1 MLNKSIAVLSLTAL
15 AATPAL
21 AQTYTLES
29 QAEYEECKQK
39 DTEGQV
45 LGAVVGGLLGGALG
59 NEVESGEGT
68 VIGGAAGAY
77 AGTQVANKDC
87 EALLVP
93 TYETAYNEDY
103 GIPDEYLTYDAASG
117 RYIDNR
123 TGEFVEPIQSNS
135 YAIRADQRTSV
146 AGALETNPNGLVRV
160 VDPETNA
167 VIYVSASDYERYY
180 RR

>member
-1 MLNKSIAVLSLTAL
+1 MLNKSIAALSLTAM
-15 AATPAL
+15 AAAPAI

-29 QAEYEECKQK
+29 QAAYEECKTK

-45 LGAVVGGLLGGALG
+45 LGAVVGGVLGGVVG
-59 NEVESGEGT
+59 NEIESGEGT
-68 VIGGAAGAY
+68 VLGGAAGAY
-77 AGTQVANKDC
+77 AGTRVANKDC

-103 GIPDEYLTYDAASG
+103 GISDEYLTYDVASG

-123 TGEFVEPIQSNS
+123 TGEFVEPIEDSYTVRSNP
-135 YAIRADQRTSV
+135 RTSV
-146 AGALETNPNGLVRV
+146 AGAVETTPNGMVRV
-160 VDPETNA
+160 TDPETGA
-167 VIYVSASDYERYY
+167 VVYVSQSDYDRYY

>member
-1 MLNKSIAVLSLTAL
+1 MFNKSIAALSLTLL
-15 AATPAL
+15 AAAPAV

-29 QAEYEECKQK
+29 QAAYEECKTK

-45 LGAVVGGLLGGALG
+45 LGAVVGGLLGGVIG
-59 NEVESGEGT
+59 NEVEKGEGT

-77 AGTQVANKDC
+77 AGTRVANKDC

-93 TYETAYNEDY
+93 TYDTAYNEDY

-123 TGEFVEPIQSNS
+123 TGEYVEPLPGT
-135 YAIRADQRTSV
+135 YDVRATPRTSV
-146 AGALETNPNGLVRV
+146 AGAVERTPNGMVRV
-160 VDPETNA
+160 TDPETGA
-167 VIYVSASDYERYY
+167 VAYVSQADYDRYY